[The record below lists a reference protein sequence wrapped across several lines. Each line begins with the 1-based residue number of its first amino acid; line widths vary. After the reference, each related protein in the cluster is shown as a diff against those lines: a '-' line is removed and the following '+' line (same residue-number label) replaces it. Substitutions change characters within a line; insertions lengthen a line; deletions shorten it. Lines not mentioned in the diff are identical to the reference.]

1 MSTPTTE
8 PSRLRGRLTRVILV
22 HGLLA
27 AAFALLAAVGATST
41 ARGAVGF
48 ALPWLIV
55 GGAGALGALLVVVV
69 AWRLRDGPAPAAP
82 RRWPAR
88 WETSARLGMAL
99 AALAAATVGYV
110 VAPTGSERGFVLG
123 VNATLAGA
131 LALFALAA
139 GDVRRVAPRS
149 VGAARRPGRRWRRH
163 EP

>member
-27 AAFALLAAVGATST
+27 AAFALLAAMGATSA
-41 ARGAVGF
+41 ARGARAFG
-48 ALPWLIV
+48 LPWLIV

-69 AWRLRDGPAPAAP
+69 AWRLRDGPPPAAP
-82 RRWPAR
+82 RRWPVR
-88 WETSARLGMAL
+88 WETSARLAMAL
-99 AALAAATVGYV
+99 AALAAATVGYA
-110 VAPTGSERGFVLG
+110 VAPAGSERGFVLG
-123 VNATLAGA
+123 VNWTLAGA

-139 GDVRRVAPRS
+139 GDVRRVAS
-149 VGAARRPGRRWRRH
+149 HNAGAVRRRRRR